1 MSSLSTSLNHHE
13 SPPILLTGNHFIDV
27 ELGGFPIGGI
37 THIYGPA
44 GVGKSTLAMEA
55 FLHLAR
61 KGSGCFII
69 DCAHSYNP
77 RRLLQLA
84 AAPSFP
90 AHRLTLFYPRT
101 FKEQTELITKL
112 HLFLDPT
119 IRLIVIDPIT
129 GLYRQRITPQTAI
142 TFYRE
147 LAEHQLPRLLGLAR
161 DHKLAI
167 LIINQISTWQ
177 GEDQPVGG
185 DAIHRYA
192 ILEIQ
197 LQRRKE
203 GESTHR
209 WMVIRRRKHPNVQRL
224 LVQLNTVGFQA
235 LRVAEKL

>member
-1 MSSLSTSLNHHE
+1 MPFLSTSPHNHE
-13 SPPILLTGNHFIDV
+13 NPPALLTGNHFIDV
-27 ELGGFPIGGI
+27 GLGGLPLGGI

-69 DCAHSYNP
+69 DCARSYNP

-101 FKEQTELITKL
+101 FNEQSELISKL

-129 GLYRQRITPQTAI
+129 GLYRQRMTPQTAI

-147 LAEHQLPRLLGLAR
+147 LTEHQLPRLLGLAR
-161 DHKLAI
+161 DYELAI
-167 LIINQISTWQ
+167 LVINQISTWQ
-177 GEDQPVGG
+177 GEDRPVGG
-185 DAIHRYA
+185 DAISRYA

-197 LQRRKE
+197 LQRRK
-203 GESTHR
+203 GLDSTHR

-224 LVQLNTVGFQA
+224 LVQLDNLGFQA
-235 LRVAEKL
+235 L